1 MCFPDDGK
9 IRVCLDAEYAGRDT
23 DEVLKICSFQDEALE
38 FADEWAT
45 RQAERMVDKN
55 DPDFEAMKRIYKKQL
70 CYYDFDKAPK
80 SEHLQL
86 VPEMFWKWDLKQSD
100 DKEVRNKD
108 YATGMSLLSK
118 EISNAKAPVIFK
130 NFSDKLEEIV
140 QIVGYRNV
148 EKNLKTNTKEIL
160 SIEFDFRDVP
170 LED

>member
-1 MCFPDDGK
+1 MCFPNDGK
-9 IRVCLDAEYAGRDT
+9 IRVCLDADYAGRDT
-23 DEVLKICSFQDEALE
+23 DEVLKVCSFQDEALE

-55 DPDFEAMKRIYKKQL
+55 DPDFEAMKRIYRKQL
-70 CYYDFDKAPK
+70 CYYNFEDAPK

-86 VPEMFWKWDLKQSD
+86 VPEMFWRWDLKQSS
-100 DKEVRNKD
+100 DKVIRNQD
-108 YATGMSLLSK
+108 YSKGMELMSK
-118 EISNAKAPVIFK
+118 EIANAKAPVIFK

-148 EKNLKTNTKEIL
+148 EKSLKTNTKEII
-160 SIEFDFRDVP
+160 SVEFDFRDTP